1 MLHTIMMPQ
10 WIIEKKRD
18 GHALSDEDLQGFVNG
33 YVAGKI
39 PDYQMAAWAMA
50 VLWRGMTPDETAA
63 LTRAMLA
70 SGIVLNTVAI
80 PGPKIDKHS
89 TGGIGDKIS
98 LILAPLAAAGGL
110 VVPMI
115 SGRGLGI
122 TGGTLDKLESIP
134 GYRVRLSEKEMLGVL
149 AACGCCMA
157 GQTDQIAP
165 ADKKLYALRDVTGTV
180 PSIPLIVASILSK
193 KLAAGLDG
201 LVMDVKQGQGAF
213 MKTPEDAQ
221 ALAATLVAVGQ
232 RLGLRVTAL
241 ITDMNQPLGR
251 TAGNAL
257 EVVEAIEILQGRGPA
272 DVTELTLELTARMLI
287 IGRKASDRTA
297 AIKSLRAIIRSGAAF
312 KKFKAMVR
320 MQGGDVRV
328 LDQPGLLPAAPIRDP
343 VRARHAGFIQ
353 AVNAEQI
360 GKACLLLGAGRT
372 CVTDSIDHAVGIA
385 ALKKVGESVAR
396 NEPLAVIHA
405 RNRKHSA
412 AARALVTDAFGYA
425 DKPVSPPAL
434 IIREL
439 P

>member
-1 MLHTIMMPQ
+1 MMPQ

-18 GHALSDEDLQGFVNG
+18 GQALTDKELRGFING
-33 YVAGKI
+33 YAAGTI
-39 PDYQMAAWAMA
+39 PDYQVAAWAMA
-50 VLWRGMTPDETAA
+50 VLWRGMTPAETAG
-63 LTRAMLA
+63 LTSAMLE
-70 SGIVLNTVAI
+70 SGMVLNTASI

-89 TGGIGDKIS
+89 TGGIGDKLS

-134 GYRVRLSEKEMLGVL
+134 GYRVRLSEKEILGVL

-157 GQTDQIAP
+157 GQTDRIAP

-221 ALAATLVAVGQ
+221 ALAATLVAVGRQ
-232 RLGLRVTAL
+232 LGLRVTAL

-287 IGRKASDRTA
+287 IGRKASDRAT
-297 AIKSLRAIIRSGAAF
+297 AIKSLRATIRSGAAF

-372 CVTDSIDHAVGIA
+372 CVTDSIDHAVGLS

-405 RNRKHSA
+405 RNRKHMA
-412 AARALVTDAFGYA
+412 AARALVSAAFDYT
-425 DKPVSPPAL
+425 DKPVAPPAL
-434 IIREL
+434 IITEL
-439 P
+439 V